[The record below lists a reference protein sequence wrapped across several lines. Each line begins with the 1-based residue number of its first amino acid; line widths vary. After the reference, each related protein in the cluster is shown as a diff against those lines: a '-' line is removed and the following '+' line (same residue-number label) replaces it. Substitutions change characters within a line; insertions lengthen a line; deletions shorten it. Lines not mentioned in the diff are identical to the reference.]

1 MQNKNKLYGAI
12 LGDLCGQPFE
22 FASYTGY
29 NKPIT
34 IHNPDSNI
42 TDDSLMT
49 LATAYAILNNVAYES
64 AYKYLG
70 NKYTN
75 SNIGYGG
82 NFAEWLR
89 SPFGTKLNS
98 WGNGCL
104 MRCSPVFYAFNSNK
118 VMRHAN
124 IAASCLN
131 SHDSFESVEACLNLD
146 KLYFEFD
153 KYDKPLV
160 DKPIKFENFEVKST
174 PTFEF
179 VEKVFAHT
187 TSTNDAIL
195 KAVECGGDTD
205 TNASIVG
212 ELSTFHYNDLT
223 EEDIKYVE
231 SKLDPF
237 LMNILYSF
245 NERFSD

>member
-1 MQNKNKLYGAI
+1 MSNKNKLYGAI

-22 FASYTGY
+22 FAGHTGY

-34 IHNPDSNI
+34 IRNEDSNI
-42 TDDSLMT
+42 TDDTLMT
-49 LATAYAILNNVAYES
+49 LATAYAILNNVTYEV
-64 AYKYLG
+64 AYKYFG
-70 NKYTN
+70 KKYTN
-75 SNIGYGG
+75 SNIGYGH
-82 NFAEWLR
+82 NFAQWLYR
-89 SPFGTKLNS
+89 PIGEKLNS

-104 MRCSPVFYAFNSNK
+104 MRCSPIFYAFEDNEI
-118 VMRHAN
+118 MRHAN

-131 SHDSFESVEACLNLD
+131 SHDCFESVEACLNLD

-153 KYDKPLV
+153 NEHKPFA
-160 DKPIKFENFEVKST
+160 DIPTKFERFEVKST

-179 VEKVFAHT
+179 IEKVFGHT
-187 TSTNDAIL
+187 ISTELAIL

-212 ELSTFHYNDLT
+212 ELSNFHYNDLT
-223 EEDIKYVE
+223 EKDIEYVE

-237 LMNILYSF
+237 LLNVLHTF
-245 NERFSD
+245 NERFQD